1 MGMSGEELAYKS
13 RALAQSHPLTR
24 LAKSLVDRCAEAERV
39 SQPLPETGTWAA
51 AAMVTGY
58 CLRRVEEDEAG
69 LQLTATDGADAG
81 VVDLDAL
88 DQEALRIAA
97 DLRTEGAPQ
106 QIIGDEDSV
115 ISALDR
121 IIASEV
127 DRRIGN
133 WKENV
138 DQEAWAELEAYITW
152 WAVKGYA
159 LRVAEKATG
168 ALA

>member
-1 MGMSGEELAYKS
+1 MSGEELAYKS

-24 LAKSLVDRCAEAERV
+24 LAKSLVDRSTEVERA

-51 AAMVTGY
+51 AAMITGY

-69 LQLTATDGADAG
+69 LQLAATDGAG
-81 VVDLDAL
+81 EVDLDAL

-106 QIIGDEDSV
+106 PIIGDEDAV

-138 DQEAWAELEAYITW
+138 DQEAWAELEGYITW

-159 LRVAEKATG
+159 LRVAEQAAG